1 MVKKVVGK
9 NLELEHT
16 DWNVGGQLLM
26 SSNSRRGTPGSV
38 TKAIPR
44 ENQSLLPTPVGIL
57 LAVAYLVLA
66 TWFALYQLV
75 PPPPPPCKT
84 AIPPVAGDIVATGA
98 VLGEHESLVSYPRI
112 TVTVFKAADQK
123 LFEREVASNECG
135 TFVIRTK
142 DVAIDLAA
150 YVVQVKATAAFHL
163 AGQSDHVVT
172 LREAP
177 ASGSDTQPKPK
188 IPVFDQSQIRI
199 YSPSLNPLLVV
210 LLFLPGVFGLLFS
223 VLHVAQLCPGM
234 PFSAIY
240 AAGNAYLWSLVSARL
255 VYVFAYT
262 GDTLIP
268 LFWPGL
274 LISSG
279 VVVASFVG
287 TLTYAAYSVFSKPI
301 DFHRNAPA
309 DVRQKLLTTMGG
321 RILVAP
327 YLAIV
332 ALVVFGST
340 FPTLRTPPFEL
351 FLGFFTGLYITVVLK
366 ALNGL
371 GTKLLSDAEQTRV
384 AAKGTA
390 LVAPGATG
398 DQTQSGGGQ
407 PPSPALFEAVE
418 QARQQLLANHRTVIG
433 VGAGIKQ
440 VDGVQTQAVT
450 VYVLEKQEVPE
461 NPIPATVGNF
471 PTAVRTPPPPED
483 GKPCHAAM
491 LDISW
496 EKVNQLNS
504 ARLGRTPVSPGAA
517 DVSRF
522 PTADPRFLILTCSP
536 TEILV
541 GSEQSGNLFDIVSA
555 FRSVVG
561 QLSGSH
567 EFVAFLLDTRSGLLD
582 SRTNYYVPVFN
593 EVQNIDFCRPGNPYD
608 QRTAW
613 GAYPRLRGCQVHAL
627 DVDAAP
633 PLSHRVALHELGHA
647 WSMYLRQVP
656 GLADRFGQH
665 WSPFADNGTSC
676 MDNDQAVWLAGD
688 SPGEFKRVH
697 QTEDTAFGYSPL
709 DLYLMGVRPSSSVKD
724 IRVFSAD
731 LDVQDGV
738 PFAATPKV
746 ITISDITAAYG
757 ERSPAPAGPA
767 AHFRQA
773 FVIVSASRSSGESC
787 ARKLMDLG
795 FLDDHEALF
804 RHATGGA
811 AELSTRL

>member
-1 MVKKVVGK
+1 
-9 NLELEHT
+9 
-16 DWNVGGQLLM
+16 M

-75 PPPPPPCKT
+75 PLPPPPCKT

-135 TFVIRTK
+135 TFVIRAN

-150 YVVQVKATAAFHL
+150 YVVQAKATAAFHL

-172 LREAP
+172 LRETP

-199 YSPSLNPLLVV
+199 YSASLNPLLVV

-309 DVRQKLLTTMGG
+309 DSVRKLLTTMGG
-321 RILVAP
+321 RIRVAR

-371 GTKLLSDAEQTRV
+371 GTETIVRRRADAGGREGGQRWSRLGPQKTRRKRRRPTTV
-384 AAKGTA
+384 TCA
-390 LVAPGATG
+390 VR
-398 DQTQSGGGQ
+398 GGGTGAATITSQ
-407 PPSPALFEAVE
+407 SPDGDRSRCRYQAGGRCPDPGRDGICPGETRSAREPDSRYRRELSNRRPHTSPA
-418 QARQQLLANHRTVIG
+418 
-433 VGAGIKQ
+433 
-440 VDGVQTQAVT
+440 
-450 VYVLEKQEVPE
+450 
-461 NPIPATVGNF
+461 
-471 PTAVRTPPPPED
+471 ED

-504 ARLGRTPVSPGAA
+504 ARLGRDSCL
-517 DVSRF
+517 
-522 PTADPRFLILTCSP
+522 PR
-536 TEILV
+536 
-541 GSEQSGNLFDIVSA
+541 
-555 FRSVVG
+555 R
-561 QLSGSH
+561 
-567 EFVAFLLDTRSGLLD
+567 R
-582 SRTNYYVPVFN
+582 
-593 EVQNIDFCRPGNPYD
+593 
-608 QRTAW
+608 
-613 GAYPRLRGCQVHAL
+613 
-627 DVDAAP
+627 
-633 PLSHRVALHELGHA
+633 
-647 WSMYLRQVP
+647 
-656 GLADRFGQH
+656 
-665 WSPFADNGTSC
+665 
-676 MDNDQAVWLAGD
+676 
-688 SPGEFKRVH
+688 
-697 QTEDTAFGYSPL
+697 
-709 DLYLMGVRPSSSVKD
+709 
-724 IRVFSAD
+724 
-731 LDVQDGV
+731 
-738 PFAATPKV
+738 
-746 ITISDITAAYG
+746 
-757 ERSPAPAGPA
+757 
-767 AHFRQA
+767 
-773 FVIVSASRSSGESC
+773 
-787 ARKLMDLG
+787 
-795 FLDDHEALF
+795 
-804 RHATGGA
+804 
-811 AELSTRL
+811 